1 MVSGWQAAH
10 SSQYANLEAMVQ
22 SGNLHMTKAYSIG
35 SMVMEEKV
43 QLYGKSGYLFVL
55 LLKRT
60 VILLMHPGIVVINNQ
75 YIYGITITTLVI
87 LQ

>member
-10 SSQYANLEAMVQ
+10 SAQYANLEVMVQ
-22 SGNLHMTKAYSIG
+22 SGNLHMTMAYSIG

-43 QLYGKSGYLFVL
+43 QLYDKSGYLFVL
-55 LLKRT
+55 FLKRT
-60 VILLMHPGIVVINNQ
+60 VILLMHPGMVVINNK
-75 YIYGITITTLVI
+75 YIYSITITTFVI